1 MKKLFSLFA
10 AALCCGSL
18 WAQEACNSAL
28 MNVPDKVNSIENN
41 NMYVIEWD
49 NPTGDLVNPEVG
61 FSFWYQ
67 TTFMASRSLY
77 IDYKTTTEDWAQ
89 LGAKIASDGNGRT
102 ITDRKL
108 PANATGVRFRYQS
121 GVLGSCAFS
130 SVVIPMNTYMELN
143 NAPDSLVDEVE
154 ATQTWTSENV
164 AVRYCDVAAIVAEIT
179 DFVSVNEAHSVE
191 CLTVYAVNGDVEN
204 ACGTFGNAE
213 YQVRGSFTAADTI
226 KANLSLTT
234 PSGFV
239 QVVPVC
245 VVVTVPSTPTAL
257 SESIRAD
264 KATKFLENGILYMLK
279 GDALYDM
286 RGQRLR

>member
-1 MKKLFSLFA
+1 MKKLFSFFA
-10 AALCCGSL
+10 AAICCGSL

-28 MNVPDKVNSIENN
+28 MNVPDKVTGIENN

-77 IDYKTTTEDWAQ
+77 IDYKTTTDDWAQ
-89 LGAKIASDGNGRT
+89 LGTKIASDGNGRT

-108 PANATGVRFRYQS
+108 PANATGVRFRYQG
-121 GVLGSCAFS
+121 GVVGSCAFS

-143 NAPDSLVDEVE
+143 NAPDSLVDEVD
-154 ATQTWTSENV
+154 ATQTWTSTNV
-164 AVRYCDVAAIVAEIT
+164 AIRYCDVPAVIAEIT
-179 DFVSVNEAHSVE
+179 DFVSVNEVHDAS
-191 CLTVYAVNGDVEN
+191 CLTVSAVNGDVES

-213 YQVRGSFTAADTI
+213 YQVSGSFTGADTI
-226 KANLSLTT
+226 QANLSLTT
-234 PSGFV
+234 ATGMI
-239 QVVPVC
+239 QVVPVYLI
-245 VVVTVPSTPTAL
+245 VTADTPTAL
-257 SESIRAD
+257 DESVRAE
-264 KATKFLENGILYMLK
+264 KAVKFLENGTLFLRK
-279 GDALYDM
+279 GNALYDM

>member
-1 MKKLFSLFA
+1 MKKLFSFFA
-10 AALCCGSL
+10 AAICCGSL

-28 MNVPDKVNSIENN
+28 MNVPDKVTGIENN

-77 IDYKTTTEDWAQ
+77 IDYKTTTDDWAQ

-108 PANATGVRFRYQS
+108 PANATGVRFRYQG
-121 GVLGSCAFS
+121 GVVGSCAFS

-154 ATQTWTSENV
+154 ATQTWTSTNV
-164 AVRYCDVAAIVAEIT
+164 AIRYCDVPAVIAEIT
-179 DFVSVNEAHSVE
+179 DFVSVNEVHDAS
-191 CLTVYAVNGDVEN
+191 CLTVSAVNGDVES

-213 YQVRGSFTAADTI
+213 YLVSGSFTGADTI
-226 KANLSLTT
+226 QANLSLTT
-234 PSGFV
+234 ATGMI
-239 QVVPVC
+239 QVVPVYLII
-245 VVVTVPSTPTAL
+245 TADTPTAL
-257 SESIRAD
+257 SESVRAE
-264 KATKFLENGILYMLK
+264 KAVKFLENGILFLRK